1 MAVIPTESRG
11 RQAVGAVILATTRE
25 DWRRLGRIRQTLLL
39 ALFVGSLVVPAV
51 TPTSFALS
59 VAIEF
64 LLFAFF
70 GMGWNT
76 IGGYAGQIELGKSVY
91 VGIGAYTTA
100 LAMVWWNVSPWLAL
114 PVAVVISILWSFMVG
129 YPLFELRGHYFA
141 IATIAVS
148 LTLQELFLNWDLVNG
163 AAGLILPVKPTPN
176 LVYFQFVSQAPY
188 YYLMLVLCIASLV
201 FLNWLQKSKLGYQL
215 QAIKESE
222 ELAAS
227 LGVEIRWSKVKA
239 YTIAS
244 VFATTGGWFYA
255 MHRQFIDPNSVMS
268 LDLSI
273 KIALMA
279 MLGGAGSLWGP
290 AIGALVLVPLDRY
303 LGAVLGGSRTWR
315 GMDFMIYGL
324 IIMLVSVIEPRGIT
338 GLWERVRRRSKPPLS
353 GTEPHERPA

>member
-1 MAVIPTESRG
+1 MS
-11 RQAVGAVILATTRE
+11 VGIVGTALADLAGLPR
-25 DWRRLGRIRQTLLL
+25 WQRLMLGALFAL
-39 ALFVGSLVVPAV
+39 ALLVPWI

-76 IGGYAGQIELGKSVY
+76 IGGYAGQIELGKAVY
-91 VGIGAYTTA
+91 VGIGAYITA
-100 LAMVWWNVSPWLAL
+100 CGMVWWNVSPWLAL
-114 PVAVVISILWSFMVG
+114 PVAVVVSILWSFLIG

-163 AAGLILPVKPTPN
+163 AAGIILPVKPTPN
-176 LVYFQFVSQAPY
+176 LVYFQFVAQFPY
-188 YYLMLVLCIASLV
+188 YYLMFFFCIAGVVYLD
-201 FLNWLQKSKLGYQL
+201 WLRKSKLGYQL

-227 LGVEIRWSKVKA
+227 LGVSIRWSKVKA

-244 VFATTGGWFYA
+244 VFATTGGWFYTI
-255 MHRQFIDPNSVMS
+255 HRQFIDPNSVMS
-268 LDLSI
+268 LDLSV

-303 LGAVLGGSRTWR
+303 LGAVLGGSRAWR
-315 GMDFMIYGL
+315 GMDFMIYGF
-324 IIMLVSVIEPRGIT
+324 IIMLISIIEPRGIW
-338 GLWERVRRRSKPPLS
+338 GLFQRARRVPASPALEAR
-353 GTEPHERPA
+353 PHGRPA

>member
-1 MAVIPTESRG
+1 MAVSAGSLGE
-11 RQAVGAVILATTRE
+11 ATTDVAGTPR
-25 DWRRLGRIRQTLLL
+25 WRVGVLGGLLVL
-39 ALFVGSLVVPAV
+39 CLVVPFIA
-51 TPTSFALS
+51 PTSFALS

-114 PVAVVISILWSFMVG
+114 PIAALISVLWSFLIG

-163 AAGLILPVKPTPN
+163 AAGVILPVKPTPN
-176 LVYFQFVSQAPY
+176 VIYFQFVSQAPY
-188 YYLMLVLCIASLV
+188 YYLILALCVVALVY
-201 FLNWLQKSKLGYQL
+201 LNRLQKSKLGYQL

-222 ELAAS
+222 DLAAS
-227 LGVEIRWSKVKA
+227 LGIAVRWSKVKA

-268 LDLSI
+268 LDLSV

-303 LGAVLGGSRTWR
+303 LGAIMGGSRTWR
-315 GMDFMIYGL
+315 GMDFMIYGF
-324 IIMLVSVIEPRGIT
+324 IIMAISIIEPRGIW
-338 GLWERVRRRSKPPLS
+338 GLVQRFRGRWRGRA
-353 GTEPHERPA
+353 GTSR

>member
-1 MAVIPTESRG
+1 MAVSALTG
-11 RQAVGAVILATTRE
+11 ILGDT
-25 DWRRLGRIRQTLLL
+25 WRDVQGLGWRPRAGLGGLLLL
-39 ALFVGSLVVPAV
+39 ALVVPAV
-51 TPTSFALS
+51 TPTTFALS

-76 IGGYAGQIELGKSVY
+76 IGGYAGQIELGKAMY

-100 LAMVWWNVSPWLAL
+100 LAMVWWDVSPWLAL
-114 PVAVVISILWSFMVG
+114 PVGVALSIGWSFVVG

-163 AAGLILPVKPTPN
+163 AAGLILPVKPTPS
-176 LVYFQFVSQAPY
+176 LRYLQFVSLAPY
-188 YYLMLVLCIASLV
+188 YYLMLALATGALV
-201 FLNWLQKSKLGYQL
+201 YLNWLRKSKLGYQL

-222 ELAAS
+222 DLAAS
-227 LGVEIRWSKVKA
+227 LGVSIRWSKVKA

-244 VFATTGGWFYA
+244 VFATTGGWFYTVY
-255 MHRQFIDPNSVMS
+255 RQFIDPNSVMS
-268 LDLSI
+268 LDLSV

-290 AIGALVLVPLDRY
+290 VIGAIVLVPLDRY
-303 LGAVLGGSRTWR
+303 LGAVIGGSRTWR
-315 GMDFMIYGL
+315 GMDFIVYGF
-324 IIMLVSVIEPRGIT
+324 IIMLVSVLEPRGIA
-338 GLWERVRRRSKPPLS
+338 GLWDRWKRRSAGIPLGS
-353 GTEPHERPA
+353 EPHEHPA